1 MYYYQCIKCNH
12 ITKQKIEMKRHL
24 NRKFK
29 CQNINEIEYEDDYVI
44 FEQSL
49 VRNKLDKNNTFDKLK
64 EETDKQQLIV
74 INKLS
79 NFECQNCNAHFLDKE
94 KYDIHI
100 QEKYCFQKNQSITNI
115 LNQQNIIN
123 INFQV
128 LKPFDEEWD
137 IGNIDYAL
145 KHILLMSSLKYTKT
159 LEHILKNENNLNVF
173 IENLDSETGIVYANK
188 NEKFK
193 EMSIKDIVDITMEKI
208 SKHLQNFHDQ
218 IMNKNMYQID
228 NDYLADEKQSII
240 TKLDEYKNNKN
251 VQEKVQSFLTKIF
264 NSKKK
269 DSIRIF
275 KELIDKDKKSLLDGY

>member
-44 FEQSL
+44 FEKSL
-49 VRNKLDKNNTFDKLK
+49 VRNKLNKDKTFDKLK

-79 NFECQNCNAHFLDKE
+79 NFECQNCNAHFLEKE

-173 IENLDSETGIVYANK
+173 IENLDYETGIVYANK

-218 IMNKNMYQID
+218 IMNKNIYQID

>member
-1 MYYYQCIKCNH
+1 
-12 ITKQKIEMKRHL
+12 MKRHL

-44 FEQSL
+44 FEKSL
-49 VRNKLDKNNTFDKLK
+49 VRNKLNKDKTFDKLK

-79 NFECQNCNAHFLDKE
+79 NFECQNCNAHFLEKE

-173 IENLDSETGIVYANK
+173 IENLDYETGIVYANK

-218 IMNKNMYQID
+218 IMNKNIYQID

>member
-1 MYYYQCIKCNH
+1 MYYYKCVKCNH

-29 CQNINEIEYEDDYVI
+29 CQNINEIESDDEYFI

-49 VRNKLDKNNTFDKLK
+49 IRNKLNKDQSFDKLK
-64 EETDKQQLIV
+64 EESDKQQLII

-79 NFECQNCNAHFLDKE
+79 NFECQNCNAHFLDKD

-137 IGNIDYAL
+137 TGNIDYAL

-218 IMNKNMYQID
+218 IMNQNMYQID
-228 NDYLADEKQSII
+228 NDYLTDEKQSII

>member
-64 EETDKQQLIV
+64 EETDKQQLII

-94 KYDIHI
+94 KYNIHI